1 MGCLASW
8 TACILVFCQ
17 HFLNETWMICT
28 GARGGSVQ
36 RGLLR
41 SRAGAARDLQVRR
54 PQGV

>member
-17 HFLNETWMICT
+17 HFLNETWICT